1 MAIRQIIKIDEDKCD
16 GCGLCI
22 VDCEEGALAIVDGKA
37 KLVKDSY
44 CDGLGACIGS
54 CPTGALTIEVREAD
68 EFCLPP
74 DHPAAKSAAAALA
87 AAQAATPPPAV
98 TPPQSGCPSGGGAAR
113 MPAFSGG
120 CPGAASRQFQ
130 AAPAAAAA
138 PAATAAPQTAA
149 HSPSA
154 LTHWPVQLH
163 LVNFNAPQFQQREI
177 MIAADCS
184 AFACGAFHPRLL
196 QGKALAIACPKLD
209 DPTGYMEKL
218 TSLFQNTGSPKV
230 TVIRM
235 EVPCCRG
242 ITQWVVSAR
251 EQAGSNTPIEEIVM
265 GVEGDLLSRNTY

>member
-1 MAIRQIIKIDEDKCD
+1 MAIREIIKIDEEKCD

-68 EFCLPP
+68 EFSLPP
-74 DHPAAKSAAAALA
+74 DHPAAQAAAAA
-87 AAQAATPPPAV
+87 APA
-98 TPPQSGCPSGGGAAR
+98 PAPASHAPSGCPSGGAHPAAA
-113 MPAFSGG
+113 AFSGG
-120 CPGAASRQFQ
+120 CPGSRSRQFQ
-130 AAPAAAAA
+130 ETSAPAS
-138 PAATAAPQTAA
+138 PTTAGQTAA
-149 HSPSA
+149 HTPSA

-177 MIAADCS
+177 LIAADCS

-196 QGKALAIACPKLD
+196 QGKVLAIACPKLD
-209 DPTGYMEKL
+209 DPTGYLEKL
-218 TSLFQNTGSPKV
+218 TAMFQNAAPPKV
-230 TVIRM
+230 TVVRM

-251 EQAGSNTPIEEIVM
+251 AQAGSSVPVEEIIM